1 MYHNHTWCHMTD
13 IFRTDTEIS
22 KSNGGSSNRELKRF
36 TDFAD
41 TGDSLDME
49 VLTMLVTTVYPK
61 Y

>member
-1 MYHNHTWCHMTD
+1 MTD